1 MDFTVYDYKRVTSMV
16 IHSMVWID
24 TSYESFMQ
32 KNANTVEPQLSGR
45 FGSQVQSSG
54 LLKRPDI

>member
-32 KNANTVEPQLSGR
+32 KNANTHVYSCKKTDMITE
-45 FGSQVQSSG
+45 
-54 LLKRPDI
+54 